1 MRKYSM
7 ISMDEN
13 AKVWYN
19 GKLVAYGESKVPI
32 LTHSLQYGT
41 GIFEGIRAY
50 ETKDGAAIFRLEE
63 HMKRFLRT
71 AHIYSY
77 DIGYSLEELMDAVKS
92 VVKENNLKSCYIRP
106 FAFVDDDRINLV
118 TQGKKI
124 STFVAALPFTT
135 LFEKAD
141 KGISCK
147 VSSWRRLNSDVLPIQ
162 AKASGNYINSIAADL
177 DAHASGFDEAILLS
191 MNGFV
196 AEGAGEN
203 IFLVED
209 GEIVTPSKESD
220 ILIGITR
227 DAIIR
232 IAKSMGFTVTER
244 FVHRD
249 ELYYADEIFFAG
261 TAAEVTPIVKVD
273 GVQVGKGEVGEITS
287 KIRETFFKVVKGEN
301 PQFKDWLT
309 KV

>member
-1 MRKYSM
+1 M
-7 ISMDEN
+7 IAMDN
-13 AKVWYN
+13 ISKVWYN
-19 GKLVAYGESKVPI
+19 GKIVPYGEAKVPI

-71 AHIYSY
+71 ARIYSY
-77 DIGYSLEELMDAVKS
+77 DLGYDLKELMEAVKT

-118 TQGKKI
+118 THGKKI
-124 STFVAALPFTT
+124 STYVAALPFNT
-135 LFEKAD
+135 LFEGGA
-141 KGISCK
+141 KGIRCK
-147 VSSWRRLNSDVLPIQ
+147 VSSWRRINSDILPIQ

-177 DAHASGFDEAILLS
+177 DAHAAGFDEAILLS
-191 MNGFV
+191 SNGFV

-209 GEIVTPSKESD
+209 GEIITPSKESD
-220 ILIGITR
+220 ILLGITR
-227 DAIIR
+227 DSVIR
-232 IAKSMGFTVTER
+232 LARSMGMDVTER

-249 ELYYADEIFFAG
+249 ELYYAEEIFFAG
-261 TAAEVTPIVKVD
+261 TAAEVTPIVNVD
-273 GVQVGKGEVGEITS
+273 GVPVGDGSVGPVTT
-287 KIRETFFKVVKGEN
+287 KLRDAFFKTVKGESA
-301 PQFKDWLT
+301 QFQSWLT

>member
-1 MRKYSM
+1 
-7 ISMDEN
+7 MDEN
-13 AKVWYN
+13 SKVWYN
-19 GKLVAYGESKVPI
+19 GKIIPYGEAKVPV

-63 HMKRFLRT
+63 HMKRFMRT

-77 DIGYSLEELMDAVKS
+77 DLGYDLKELMEAVKT
-92 VVKENNLKSCYIRP
+92 VVRENGLKSCYIRP

-118 TQGKKI
+118 THGKKI
-124 STFVAALPFTT
+124 STFIAALPFTT
-135 LFEKAD
+135 LFDKAD

-147 VSSWRRLNSDVLPIQ
+147 VSSWRRINSDILPIQ

-191 MNGFV
+191 LNGFV

-232 IAKSMGFTVTER
+232 IAKSMDLTVTER

-261 TAAEVTPIVKVD
+261 TAAEVTPIVNVD
-273 GVQVGKGEVGEITS
+273 GVKVGSGSVGEITG
-287 KIRETFFKVVKGEN
+287 KIREAFFKVVKGESS
-301 PQFKDWLT
+301 QFKDWLT
-309 KV
+309 VV

>member
-1 MRKYSM
+1 M
-7 ISMDEN
+7 IAMDQN

-19 GKLVAYGESKVPI
+19 GKIVPYGEATVPI

-50 ETKDGAAIFRLEE
+50 ETSKGAAIFRLEE

-77 DIGYSLEELMDAVKS
+77 DVGYSLEELMEAVKT
-92 VVKENNLKSCYIRP
+92 VVRENNLKSCYIRP

-118 TQGKKI
+118 THGKKI
-124 STFVAALPFTT
+124 STYVAALPFNKM
-135 LFEKAD
+135 FDKAD
-141 KGISCK
+141 AGISCK
-147 VSSWRRLNSDVLPIQ
+147 VASWRRINSDILPIQ

-203 IFLVED
+203 IFLIED

-220 ILIGITR
+220 ILLGITR
-227 DAIIR
+227 DAVIK
-232 IAKSMGFTVTER
+232 IAKSLGYGVTER

-261 TAAEVTPIVKVD
+261 TAAEVTPIVNVD
-273 GVQVGKGEVGEITS
+273 GVKVGKGTVGEVTS
-287 KIRETFFKVVKGEN
+287 KIRDTFFKTVKGEN

-309 KV
+309 VV

>member
-1 MRKYSM
+1 
-7 ISMDEN
+7 MDETS
-13 AKVWYN
+13 KVWYN
-19 GKLVAYGESKVPI
+19 GEMMPYGDAKVPV

-77 DIGYSLEELMDAVKS
+77 DLGYGLDELMEAVKK

-106 FAFVDDDRINLV
+106 FAFVDDDQINLV
-118 TQGKKI
+118 THGKKI
-124 STFVAALPFTT
+124 STYIAALPFNT
-135 LFEKAD
+135 LFEGGAG
-141 KGISCK
+141 GIRCK
-147 VSSWRRLNSDVLPIQ
+147 VSSWRRINSNILPIQ

-191 MNGFV
+191 GNGFV

-209 GEIVTPSKESD
+209 GELITPSKESD
-220 ILIGITR
+220 ILLGITR
-227 DAIIR
+227 DAVIR
-232 IAKSMGFTVTER
+232 LARSLGIDVTER

-249 ELYYADEIFFAG
+249 ELYYAEEIFFAG
-261 TAAEVTPIVKVD
+261 TAAEVTPIVNVD
-273 GVQVGKGEVGEITS
+273 GVSVGDGSVGPITT
-287 KIRETFFKVVKGEN
+287 KLRETFFKTVKGEN
-301 PQFKDWLT
+301 AQFQSWLT

>member
-1 MRKYSM
+1 
-7 ISMDEN
+7 MDSDS
-13 AKVWYN
+13 KVWYN
-19 GKLVAYGESKVPI
+19 GEVIPYSEAKVPV

-41 GIFEGIRAY
+41 GIFEGIRSY
-50 ETKDGAAIFRLEE
+50 ETKDGAAVFRLED
-63 HMKRFLRT
+63 HMRRFLRT
-71 AHIYSY
+71 AKIYSY
-77 DIGYSLEELMDAVKS
+77 DLGYELEELVEAVKT
-92 VVKENNLKSCYIRP
+92 VVKDNGLKDAYIRP
-106 FAFVDDDRINLV
+106 FAFVDDDRINLG
-118 TQGKKI
+118 TKGKKI
-124 STFVAALPFTT
+124 STVVAAMPYKT
-135 LFEKAD
+135 LFENAD
-141 KGISCK
+141 KGITCK
-147 VSSWRRLNSDVLPIQ
+147 VASWKRINSAILPIQ

-191 MNGFV
+191 FNGYV

-227 DAIIR
+227 DSIIR
-232 IAKSMGFTVTER
+232 IVKSMGLNITER

-261 TAAEVTPIVKVD
+261 TAAEVTPIINVD
-273 GVQVGKGEVGEITS
+273 GVSVGNGGIGDLTA
-287 KIRETFFKVVKGEN
+287 KIRNMFFKVVRGESA
-301 PQFKDWLT
+301 QFQDWLT